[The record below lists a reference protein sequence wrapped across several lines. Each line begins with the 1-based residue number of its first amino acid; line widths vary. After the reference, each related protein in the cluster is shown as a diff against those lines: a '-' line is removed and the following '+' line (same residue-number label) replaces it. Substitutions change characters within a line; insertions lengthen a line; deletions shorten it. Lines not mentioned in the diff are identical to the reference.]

1 MLTYIHIVLISVS
14 KIVLNNPIL
23 VSKFTTVINKVIMLA
38 AVKCSNI
45 HCYYFSSKG
54 SKHTILCIICYEHVV
69 AGLGRLLFLKPASTK
84 SKAKLAPTE
93 VTIIK
98 IHSLPSFRT
107 GLAAVNSSTNK
118 MDTKTLLL
126 DASKQPPGPS
136 LPNDP
141 LIPNLLKNQE
151 KKIQGLSCYSIIL
164 KTQPMWWVFF
174 PVRSS
179 AKDLF
184 ECNWEY
190 LILDFPSIL
199 SWRSHQCT
207 GGREGKIPNLI
218 AVTGNSVSDS
228 KEAKVSLSVVSC
240 L

>member
-1 MLTYIHIVLISVS
+1 MYIHIVLISVS

-23 VSKFTTVINKVIMLA
+23 VRKFTTVINKVIMLA

-54 SKHTILCIICYEHVV
+54 SKHTILCITCYEHVV

-98 IHSLPSFRT
+98 VHSLPSFRT

-126 DASKQPPGPS
+126 DASKQPPGLS
-136 LPNDP
+136 FPNDP
-141 LIPNLLKNQE
+141 LIPNLLKIR
-151 KKIQGLSCYSIIL
+151 KKR
-164 KTQPMWWVFF
+164 F
-174 PVRSS
+174 R
-179 AKDLF
+179 
-184 ECNWEY
+184 
-190 LILDFPSIL
+190 DFPATVSFWKHSLCGGFSFQSGVVQRIYL
-199 SWRSHQCT
+199 S
-207 GGREGKIPNLI
+207 
-218 AVTGNSVSDS
+218 VTGNIWF
-228 KEAKVSLSVVSC
+228 
-240 L
+240 